1 MVRALRVVTVER
13 GVDPRDYA
21 LLPFGGA
28 GPMHAAA
35 IAEEL
40 GIERIVCPRASGV
53 LSALGLLASERRR
66 DTARTVMLSGRSLTA
81 QRIAAEVDA
90 LRRGLESG
98 IAEHRVEV
106 SYELRYRGQ
115 GFELAVEASPGP
127 EPSELAELF
136 ATEHERRYGYR
147 DPEAEVELVTIRV
160 AVIEPGP
167 KPRPRATSGAEL
179 RARNPTSALRR
190 RMGRRR
196 GPARRTACRHTGS
209 RALHLRAAGVDSGAA
224 AELVGR
230 ASTRRGRSSPRG
242 ETQR

>member
-1 MVRALRVVTVER
+1 
-13 GVDPRDYA
+13 
-21 LLPFGGA
+21 
-28 GPMHAAA
+28 MHAAA

-81 QRIAAEVDA
+81 KRIAAEVDA

-106 SYELRYRGQ
+106 HYELRYRGQ

-127 EPSELAELF
+127 EPSELGELF

-167 KPRPRATSGAEL
+167 KPQPRATSGAEL
-179 RARNPTSALRR
+179 QRETRPARFAGQWLDAEVLR
-190 RMGRRR
+190 GEPPAGTEAR
-196 GPARRTACRHTGS
+196 GPCIFELPESTLVLPPNWSAS
-209 RALHLRAAGVDSGAA
+209 VDEAGTIV
-224 AELVGR
+224 AER
-230 ASTRRGRSSPRG
+230 EP
-242 ETQR
+242 